1 MGNAMPPDNASERF
15 VRYGGPRL
23 AAVASLAL
31 VACACASLPADTRL
45 NGLWELRIRDLGRH
59 EVSVATIRF
68 TDDPARSGIAGG
80 KWKRII
86 VESASATDDK
96 FFPLSDHLS
105 YTVGRRELVI
115 GRNEVC
121 DAYLRLRGELEGG
134 KVHGPYTVFGIHDG
148 EVLGDFSLT
157 RLK

>member
-1 MGNAMPPDNASERF
+1 MRRNEAVDGAVAYR
-15 VRYGGPRL
+15 GPRL
-23 AAVASLAL
+23 AAAASLAL

-45 NGLWELRIRDLGRH
+45 NGLWELRIRDLDRH
-59 EVSVATIRF
+59 EISVATIRF
-68 TDDPARSGIAGG
+68 TDDLARSCIAGG
-80 KWKRII
+80 NWKRII
-86 VESASATDDK
+86 VESARTTDDK

-157 RLK
+157 RVP